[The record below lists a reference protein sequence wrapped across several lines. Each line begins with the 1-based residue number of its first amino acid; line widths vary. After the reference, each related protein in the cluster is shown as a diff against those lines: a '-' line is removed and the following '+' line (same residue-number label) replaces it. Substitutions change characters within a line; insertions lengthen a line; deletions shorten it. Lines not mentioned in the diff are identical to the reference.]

1 MARGRPVAPLGEW
14 GSVAYATLP
23 SGAIQART
31 RLRLMSGKMAR
42 VSATGK
48 DENAALKEL
57 VKRCGQRLNTE
68 DHSVLSTTSKVSSL
82 MDAWIEQHDVTESSI
97 NTYTKCLDLHIKPQI
112 GELRIGE
119 LSTQRL
125 QQFLD
130 SLTPGTAKTARAAL
144 SSACGLAI
152 RWGIMPNNPVSF
164 TKLKKKKKSEVNALT
179 EQQIEEYRTA
189 IKEWCGSNHVGTKR
203 GDGLLE
209 IVDVLIGSGM
219 RIGEVLGLRWQ
230 DVNFDDGTISI
241 TGQDDGNGG
250 RKEFPKT
257 ESSRRTIRVKRIA
270 LDALRRR
277 WESPGR
283 EYFGEIVFPT
293 RNGTYRTGNNTQ
305 TRLREARGDLK
316 IVPHDFRK
324 TVATRIEEEYGL
336 LAASRHLGHASTKV
350 TEQAYLARPKVI
362 PDYTSAF

>member
-23 SGAIQART
+23 SGAIRELPHTVKAYEWQNGASICHWQRRKRGIKRT
-31 RLRLMSGKMAR
+31 CK
-42 VSATGK
+42 
-48 DENAALKEL
+48 ALW
-57 VKRCGQRLNTE
+57 QRLNTE

-164 TKLKKKKKSEVNALT
+164 TKLKKKKKTEVNALT

-189 IKEWCGSNHVGTKR
+189 N
-203 GDGLLE
+203 
-209 IVDVLIGSGM
+209 
-219 RIGEVLGLRWQ
+219 
-230 DVNFDDGTISI
+230 
-241 TGQDDGNGG
+241 
-250 RKEFPKT
+250 
-257 ESSRRTIRVKRIA
+257 
-270 LDALRRR
+270 
-277 WESPGR
+277 
-283 EYFGEIVFPT
+283 
-293 RNGTYRTGNNTQ
+293 
-305 TRLREARGDLK
+305 
-316 IVPHDFRK
+316 
-324 TVATRIEEEYGL
+324 
-336 LAASRHLGHASTKV
+336 
-350 TEQAYLARPKVI
+350 
-362 PDYTSAF
+362 